1 MSSVN
6 IVKTLFGI
14 LLLNALLCSCNH
26 QANVVFVEKI
36 DSLFVVLDSST
47 KELNLIDTAVISSD
61 YKTYTHNIKLI
72 REQFNNK
79 ENDSVWHVITRY
91 GLLRKPMRDFK
102 KHYVN
107 YGKEINVSREQLGD
121 LRTDIENNNI
131 PADSIEIYINE
142 EAAFVKYIHFSVKG
156 LMETTAR
163 YYNQFKELN
172 PIVEKFLAEKKI

>member
-1 MSSVN
+1 MSAVN
-6 IVKTLFGI
+6 IVKALLG
-14 LLLNALLCSCNH
+14 LLLINALLSSCNH
-26 QANVVFVEKI
+26 RANVVFVEKI
-36 DSLFVVLDSST
+36 DSLIVVLDSST

-61 YKTYTHNIKLI
+61 YKIYTHNIKLI

-102 KHYVN
+102 KHYIN
-107 YGKEINVSREQLGD
+107 YGKEINVSREQLQD
-121 LRTDIENNNI
+121 LRADVEKNNI

-142 EAAFVKYIHFSVKG
+142 EAAFVTYIKFSVKG
-156 LMETTAR
+156 LMETTTR

-172 PIVEKFLAEKKI
+172 PIVEEFLAQKKI